1 MLCNAFQLLTQ
12 ENSRRFNH
20 FSASPLFG
28 VFDMVGFYKF
38 YTFIANPTK
47 TKFSQAMFTAT
58 NRAFFFHAVFSFFLV
73 YLYQLYFNVAAY
85 LK

>member
-28 VFDMVGFYKF
+28 VFDMAGFYKC
-38 YTFIANPTK
+38 YTFIANPAK
-47 TKFSQAMFTAT
+47 PKFSQAMFTAA
-58 NRAFFFHAVFSFFLV
+58 NRAFFFHAVFSFFSLP
-73 YLYQLYFNVAAY
+73 LSTL
-85 LK
+85 L